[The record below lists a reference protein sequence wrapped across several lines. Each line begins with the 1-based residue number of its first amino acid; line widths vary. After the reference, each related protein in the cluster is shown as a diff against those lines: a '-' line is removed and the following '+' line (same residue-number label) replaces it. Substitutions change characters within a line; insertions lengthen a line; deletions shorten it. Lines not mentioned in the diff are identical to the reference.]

1 MHLEMRG
8 SLAAVFVVSLLLAG
22 PEPAAAAG
30 KDDDSIR
37 AVVRTYLEA
46 REKRDDKLLATVFAE
61 DVDQLVSS
69 GEWRRGLPD
78 LVKGTL
84 ASSARETGRRTVEIE
99 TIRYITKDVAIADG
113 RYTIAGD
120 ANARRMWSTF
130 VMKRVKGGWKVSAIR
145 NMLPTV
151 PDGRRPVP

>member
-1 MHLEMRG
+1 MHFEKRG
-8 SLAAVFVVSLLLAG
+8 SPVALFVVSLALLAG
-22 PEPAAAAG
+22 PAQPATAAA
-30 KDDDSIR
+30 KDDDAIR
-37 AVVRTYLEA
+37 GVVRTYLES
-46 REKRDDKLLATVFAE
+46 REKRDEKLLATVFAA

-69 GEWRRGLPD
+69 GEWRRGQAE

-84 ASSARETGRRTVEIE
+84 ASSARETGRRNVEIE

-130 VMKRVKGGWKVSAIR
+130 VMKREKGGWKISAIR
-145 NMLPTV
+145 NMLPTG
-151 PDGRRPVP
+151 PSGR